1 MAEVDK
7 SKTGSATTDSV
18 ILSESVVQPA
28 ASETVSVKVTVPL
41 DLSKLPGVYVGA
53 FSSGAENVPSPLV
66 VQVYVLT

>member
-41 DLSKLPGVYVGA
+41 DLSKLPGV
-53 FSSGAENVPSPLV
+53 
-66 VQVYVLT
+66 